1 MRQNPITVRPETS
14 VLEAIALMRREK
26 LACLLVVKDES
37 LVGIVSER
45 DFLNITAQLLR
56 APSESEAP

>member
-1 MRQNPITVRPETS
+1 
-14 VLEAIALMRREK
+14 MRREK

-56 APSESEAP
+56 APAQSETP